1 MTIAER
7 CLSPEYGIA
16 STISIKGQLSTDV
29 SVDYEVKH
37 FQSLEGD
44 MLDMYRWVSIVGF
57 ILAAVIL
64 AEKIVTLRYK
74 DDVAAEV
81 PGFVVDLIV
90 QVILPVVYFSL
101 RLAQVTDSKHV
112 LMKTVGVD
120 GLAGVPWS
128 SRNVS
133 LGDKIAQFFEG
144 LAAFEDKIAEEGVM
158 ATFYFIHATS
168 SLFRLIF
175 QTSAHPRTAI
185 LVQTLVTASSD
196 LWHFVILFLVLNFG
210 FIALGIAQ
218 FAGQKEEFSTINRAF
233 ETLWEM
239 LLGSMLESGAIPSST
254 WTADVL
260 IMLYLIFYNFFCFM
274 IMFNF
279 VSSASLSLP
288 SVLRTLM
295 HFSSL

>member
-1 MTIAER
+1 MV
-7 CLSPEYGIA
+7 CFSPEYGIA

-74 DDVAAEV
+74 DDVASEV

-101 RLAQVTDSKHV
+101 RLAQVTDSKYV

-128 SRNVS
+128 SRAVS

-144 LAAFEDKIAEEGVM
+144 LAAFEDKIAQEGVM

-168 SLFRLIF
+168 ALFRLIF

-185 LVQTLVTASSD
+185 LVQTLVTAASD

-218 FAGQKEEFSTINRAF
+218 FAGEKEEFSTINRAF

-254 WTADVL
+254 WSANLL

-279 VSSASLSLP
+279 VSSFALLA
-288 SVLRTLM
+288 VCFAHAHAL
-295 HFSSL
+295 FQ